1 MESSKVSIIVPVY
14 NVESFLEECI
24 ESVLHQTYL
33 NWELLLIDDGSTDR
47 SATICESYSRKDNR
61 IKFIHKEN
69 SGVSDTRNRGLE
81 LAEGKYI
88 IFLDSDDYWN
98 TNEILFQLVTVAEQ
112 NNVDIVRAEYKEVT
126 VDGANLKIPEYIE
139 KIQFEGRI
147 ISSMDFLEQIVA
159 DEFFLVL
166 SLVKADCIRTLRFN
180 THRIFLED
188 AEFYLRMLQQ
198 PLKCMYL
205 PLNFYSYRKHDNS
218 VTVKIIPG
226 KKKLRDA
233 FDFTRLCF
241 SLSKSS
247 TDKKMKA
254 YLIKKGI
261 ENYLF
266 DISVIGESKQTYKER
281 KLWFAQWNIAELDKE
296 VKLIIKEN
304 KLQSNYRIALF
315 PLELQ
320 LKYFRYKLYTK
331 LYIKKIINKIINK

>member
-1 MESSKVSIIVPVY
+1 MNALVSIIVPIY
-14 NVESFLEECI
+14 NAALFLDQCI
-24 ESVLHQTYL
+24 QSVISQSYK
-33 NWELLLIDDGSTDR
+33 NWELLLMDDGSIDD
-47 SATICESYSRKDNR
+47 SAKICDKYALLDSRVR
-61 IKFIHKEN
+61 CIHKKN
-69 SGVSDTRNRGLE
+69 TGVSDTRNKGLD
-81 LAEGKYI
+81 LATGKYI
-88 IFLDSDDYWN
+88 MFLDSDDYWN
-98 TNEILFQLVTVAEQ
+98 TNEILLHLVTLAEG

-126 VDGANLKIPEYIE
+126 VNGADLKVPEYPE
-139 KIQFEGRI
+139 KMCFENQI
-147 ISSMDFLEQIVA
+147 ISSMDFLEHIVA
-159 DEFFLVL
+159 HEFFLVL
-166 SLVKADCIRTLRFN
+166 SLIKADCIRKLRFN

-188 AEFYLRMLQQ
+188 AEFYLRMLQK

-205 PLNFYSYRKHDNS
+205 PLIFYSYRKHENT
-218 VTVKIIPG
+218 VTIKIVPG
-226 KKKLRDA
+226 NKKLRDA

-241 SLSKSS
+241 SLSME
-247 TDKKMKA
+247 TLDMRMKA

-266 DISVIGESKQTYKER
+266 DVSVIGESKQTYKDR
-281 KLWFAQWNIAELDKE
+281 KSWFAQWNIAELDKE